1 MKLLRYVFKNR
12 GWELANEEGLTLLSS
27 PKTHLVNIT
36 SNLVMTLL
44 RPGENYFYGLMSGNK
59 QMRQEAR
66 TVAGLFHNYRDML
79 IY

>member
-12 GWELANEEGLTLLSS
+12 GWELANEVWINFLLSS

-44 RPGENYFYGLMSGNK
+44 RPGEIISM
-59 QMRQEAR
+59 
-66 TVAGLFHNYRDML
+66 V
-79 IY
+79 